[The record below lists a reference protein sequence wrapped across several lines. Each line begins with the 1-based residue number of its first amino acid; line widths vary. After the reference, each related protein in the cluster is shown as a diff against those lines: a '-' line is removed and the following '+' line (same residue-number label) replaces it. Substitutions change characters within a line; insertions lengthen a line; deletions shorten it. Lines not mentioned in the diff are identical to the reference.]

1 MTVERD
7 SQRLGSRYPNTRLPP
22 TATPTGTSIF
32 GLHDAADKGTQS
44 SEITHNNSTSLP
56 EPFQANFN
64 VSFDEAAQAAHTL
77 TATNAQ
83 STGQNPAT
91 LTSLRAA
98 YTDNQRKKSGVPQE
112 AGRGKACCC
121 RSGSS
126 ARSSGEGDE
135 RSGEEGERTGSSH
148 GCCGYREDGFRGWKH
163 WCRAVN
169 GLWVVLK

>member
-98 YTDNQRKKSGVPQE
+98 YTDNQRKKAECRKKRDEARLAAAEADRQLEALEKETNEVGKRANEPARRMAAADIAKMVFGGGNIGVEQ
-112 AGRGKACCC
+112 
-121 RSGSS
+121 
-126 ARSSGEGDE
+126 
-135 RSGEEGERTGSSH
+135 
-148 GCCGYREDGFRGWKH
+148 
-163 WCRAVN
+163 
-169 GLWVVLK
+169 